1 MRILYTFTGA
11 SCKIVYK
18 IVYNIYNFVRSR
30 EVILTVFPIP
40 LSRLSLR
47 QIQCRYVFLM
57 LGYGGEASSLFHLDD
72 FYLYAERFA
81 SALL

>member
-1 MRILYTFTGA
+1 MASSTFFRSEA
-11 SCKIVYK
+11 VDFSYA
-18 IVYNIYNFVRSR
+18 YFAPSR
-30 EVILTVFPIP
+30 EVILTVFPIA
-40 LSRLSLR
+40 LSRLFLC

-57 LGYGGEASSLFHLDD
+57 LGYGGEASLLFRLDD